1 MITSNKK
8 LKVVIPARGG
18 SKGVI
23 RKNVRLL
30 KNIPLVAYPILAA
43 QKCKYVSNIYVS
55 TDDEEI
61 SKVAKQFGASV
72 IPRPSEYAGD
82 SSLDIEVMRHAVHY
96 LSDYDD
102 IVHLRA
108 TTPIIDPLLLNEA
121 IEYFFSNP
129 DSTGLRSAHEAPET
143 AYKSFKKNGAYWSGL
158 FNDKYDGDY
167 YNWPRQRLPKT
178 YQANGYIDI
187 VRPKVFM
194 NSDNLHGDKMLAFVT
209 EFTHEI
215 DTIHDLEIIEALYGK
230 D

>member
-1 MITSNKK
+1 M
-8 LKVVIPARGG
+8 VVKERDTVAVILARGG
-18 SKGVI
+18 SRGI
-23 RKNVRLL
+23 PRKNVIEFAGR
-30 KNIPLVAYPILAA
+30 PLIAWTISQIFGAGI
-43 QKCKYVSNIYVS
+43 SNVYVS